1 MVNYLHS
8 ALDDAA
14 GRDVAALYDTRTL
27 NKILEV
33 NDANARQITAD
44 LLSARMRVVVP
55 AEEHRLND
63 AALRVLRCLQIMR
76 VPVSTVP
83 GYLQELMN
91 PDAPASAQVHAHADG
106 PARSA
111 ALPAPA
117 G

>member
-8 ALDDAA
+8 AFDDAA

-33 NDANARQITAD
+33 NEANARTIAAD
-44 LLSARMRVVVP
+44 LLSMRMRVVVP
-55 AEEHRLND
+55 AEDHRLND
-63 AALRVLRCLQIMR
+63 ATLRVLRCLQIMR
-76 VPVSTVP
+76 VPVSAVSA
-83 GYLQELMN
+83 YLQELKN

-111 ALPAPA
+111 ALPAHP